1 MNAARG
7 LTNAADL
14 KCAETIP
21 AQNPP
26 IMRTIAA
33 LLVVAA
39 ASLSVSGCVTA
50 AIGTAA
56 SAGVYAMQD
65 RTIGE
70 GIDDAAASQRVKM
83 RLMAADS
90 VAFQEVDVEVANRNL
105 LLSGTAPT
113 AEHRQAAETIARS
126 VRTIEHVY
134 NEVVVGEPS
143 TLVRGAQDELITA
156 QIRARLTASPAVRA
170 INVNIE
176 TFHGNVYLMG
186 TARSQHE
193 LERAAEIASV
203 VGGVR
208 RVVSFMQV
216 RAPDLPYYA
225 QAPDAGPEYRGADGV
240 PGGDDLAGGTN

>member
-1 MNAARG
+1 
-7 LTNAADL
+7 
-14 KCAETIP
+14 
-21 AQNPP
+21 
-26 IMRTIAA
+26 MRIFALA
-33 LLVVAA
+33 LLAA
-39 ASLSVSGCVTA
+39 ASLSMSGCVTA
-50 AIGTAA
+50 VIGTAA
-56 SAGVYAMQD
+56 SVGVYAAQD

-70 GIDDAAASQRVKM
+70 GIDDASASQQVKM

-105 LLSGTAPT
+105 LLSGSAPT

-126 VRTIEHVY
+126 IRTIDHVY

-143 TLVRGAQDELITA
+143 SVMRSAQDEFITA

-186 TARSQHE
+186 AARSQHE

-216 RAPDLPYYA
+216 RAPDMPYYA
-225 QAPDAGPEYRGADGV
+225 QAPNTGPEYRGADGV
-240 PGGDDLAGGTN
+240 PSGDGTN